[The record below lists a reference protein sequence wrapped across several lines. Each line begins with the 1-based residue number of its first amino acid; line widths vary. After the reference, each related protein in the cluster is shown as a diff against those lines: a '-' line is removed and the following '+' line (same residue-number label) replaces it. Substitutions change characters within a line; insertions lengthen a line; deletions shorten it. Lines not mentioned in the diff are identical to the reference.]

1 MREDFLQ
8 DRAEDGKMAYY
19 FSYPFVRYALAA
31 VLLISLC
38 SALLGVSLV
47 LRRYSMIGDGLSHVA
62 FGAMA
67 VGVVASVSNTMLVTM
82 PLTILAAVLILRAGH
97 KHGDS
102 SVAVISVSALAVGYL
117 LLSAFG
123 TSANI
128 SGDVCSSLFGSATI
142 LTLSLSDVWVC
153 IGLCAAVIL
162 FFVLFYNKLFAV
174 TFDEDFARACGVNT
188 ELYNL
193 ALAVITAVVIV
204 VAMKLVGA
212 LLISA
217 LIVFPALSAMSL
229 FKSFFRVT
237 VASCIISVVCAVAG
251 VLISLAASTPVGP
264 TVVVCDLVVFII
276 FNILGKT
283 VFTYN

>member
-1 MREDFLQ
+1 
-8 DRAEDGKMAYY
+8 MAYY
-19 FSYPFVRYALAA
+19 FSYPFVRYAFAA

-67 VGVVASVSNTMLVTM
+67 VGVAASVSNTMLVTM
-82 PLTILAAVLILRAGH
+82 PLTVIAAVLILRAGRTRR
-97 KHGDS
+97 GDS
-102 SVAVISVSALAVGYL
+102 AVAVLSVSALAVGYI
-117 LLSAFG
+117 LLSVFG

-128 SGDVCSSLFGSATI
+128 SGDVCSSLFGSANI
-142 LTLSLSDVWVC
+142 LTLSMSDVWVC

-162 FFVLFYNKLFAV
+162 FFILFYYKLFAV

-188 ELYNL
+188 GVYNL

-237 VASCIISVVCAVAG
+237 VASCIISAVCAAAG
-251 VLISLAASTPVGP
+251 VLISLSASTPVGP
-264 TVVVCDLVVFII
+264 TVVVCDLAVYII
-276 FNILGKT
+276 FNLLGKT
-283 VFTYN
+283 VFTYR